1 MLAVQTVA
9 QDWATAWSS
18 ASGTAVAGLYAPTAT
33 VTDDLM
39 GVRTQ
44 SRDEVT
50 ALTGLPAQSG
60 GLDQVTL
67 DPLPD
72 ASGPPVFVVTP
83 PGERHSDPIRS
94 MAMLVTTPSS

>member
-1 MLAVQTVA
+1 MA

-18 ASGTAVAGLYAPTAT
+18 ASATAIGDLYAPTAT
-33 VTDDLM
+33 LTDDLI

-50 ALTGLPAQSG
+50 ALTGLPARSG

-67 DPLPD
+67 DQRFD

-83 PGERHSDPIRS
+83 PR
-94 MAMLVTTPSS
+94 